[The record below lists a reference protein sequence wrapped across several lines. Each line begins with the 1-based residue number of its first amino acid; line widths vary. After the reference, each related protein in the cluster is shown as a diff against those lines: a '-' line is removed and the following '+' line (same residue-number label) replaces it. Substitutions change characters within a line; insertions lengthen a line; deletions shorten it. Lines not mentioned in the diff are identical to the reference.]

1 MQTKC
6 IQTTTTVLYWDRTLP
21 PLHELLR
28 SCHLF
33 ILSTINDDF
42 RWLYS
47 TVEDTSRIL
56 LSSGSRDGVFHT
68 FSYPMVHLDNSSQ
81 PHALFYAV
89 RTLLFI
95 LPWGFFFCRE
105 SCPFCRESFPF
116 WIFSFLTR
124 LKKVVQTIP
133 NWTPDED
140 KCVWFL
146 FPSPQCNT
154 NHIFFFFLIA
164 QFLLFTRCR
173 TQSIPQAGF
182 LFRCQ

>member
-21 PLHELLR
+21 PLHELLG

-33 ILSTINDDF
+33 ILSTNNDDF

-56 LSSGSRDGVFHT
+56 LSSGSQDGVFHT

-95 LPWGFFFCRE
+95 LPWV
-105 SCPFCRESFPF
+105 
-116 WIFSFLTR
+116 FSFLKWKFCLFSFFTR
-124 LKKVVQTIP
+124 LKKVVQTFL

-140 KCVWFL
+140 KCVWSL

-164 QFLLFTRCR
+164 QFLLFKRCR
-173 TQSIPQAGF
+173 TQSIPEAGF

>member
-21 PLHELLR
+21 LLHELLG

-33 ILSTINDDF
+33 ILSTNNDDF

-116 WIFSFLTR
+116 WNESFVSFLS
-124 LKKVVQTIP
+124 LPDWKKLCKPSLIEPQMRTNVYDLYFLPLSV
-133 NWTPDED
+133 TPI
-140 KCVWFL
+140 
-146 FPSPQCNT
+146 T
-154 NHIFFFFLIA
+154 YFF
-164 QFLLFTRCR
+164 
-173 TQSIPQAGF
+173 SS
-182 LFRCQ
+182 